1 MLLTIQRNAATPWGT
16 FGTLRVKDLIICSTL
31 EPEWRDNA
39 PNVSCVPPGH
49 YNLHNRPSSLVER
62 LTLGKHKTAWAL
74 ASVPGRSAI
83 LFHPGNFANDTRG
96 CILVGTQPATI
107 NGRPGVEKS
116 QIAFAALMKVLERD
130 SPHFLLIEW
139 AKTQPTAGEV

>member
-74 ASVPGRSAI
+74 ASVHRVATSNRANAARSAY
-83 LFHPGNFANDTRG
+83 LMMAPLADDAAFDGY
-96 CILVGTQPATI
+96 
-107 NGRPGVEKS
+107 GRKP
-116 QIAFAALMKVLERD
+116 
-130 SPHFLLIEW
+130 
-139 AKTQPTAGEV
+139 